1 MRETVR
7 SLRIYFLLSGLV
19 SLWFGF
25 QNLVSDFQAGISP
38 VMILV
43 IATGVASAG
52 LALGFVYVGL
62 FLEKLLQHSSNWIVV
77 LLYASIGLAVLS
89 STLSFLGGG
98 GVTAIVVLAITL
110 LILWYLLRNVRRLAA
125 EAHLTPSTGVGEQT
139 PPRAW
144 SCGALLPWRVRLF
157 SSGRFLPMTKQ
168 EKKRLSA
175 VLRATEY
182 LFLENIALKPR
193 CSKASATSRQ
203 RNKPNN

>member
-19 SLWFGF
+19 SLWLGF

-52 LALGFVYVGL
+52 LALGFLYVGL
-62 FLEKLLQHSSNWIVV
+62 FLEKLLQHSSNWIVM
-77 LLYASIGLAVLS
+77 LLYASIGLALLS

-98 GVTAIVVLAITL
+98 VTAIVVLAVTL

-125 EAHLTPSTGVGEQT
+125 EAHLTPSTGVGEST
-139 PPRAW
+139 PPRA
-144 SCGALLPWRVRLF
+144 
-157 SSGRFLPMTKQ
+157 
-168 EKKRLSA
+168 
-175 VLRATEY
+175 
-182 LFLENIALKPR
+182 
-193 CSKASATSRQ
+193 
-203 RNKPNN
+203 

>member
-52 LALGFVYVGL
+52 LALGFLYVGL
-62 FLEKLLQHSSNWIVV
+62 FLEKLLQHSSNRIVV

-98 GVTAIVVLAITL
+98 GVTAIIVLAVTL

-139 PPRAW
+139 PPRA
-144 SCGALLPWRVRLF
+144 
-157 SSGRFLPMTKQ
+157 
-168 EKKRLSA
+168 
-175 VLRATEY
+175 
-182 LFLENIALKPR
+182 
-193 CSKASATSRQ
+193 
-203 RNKPNN
+203 